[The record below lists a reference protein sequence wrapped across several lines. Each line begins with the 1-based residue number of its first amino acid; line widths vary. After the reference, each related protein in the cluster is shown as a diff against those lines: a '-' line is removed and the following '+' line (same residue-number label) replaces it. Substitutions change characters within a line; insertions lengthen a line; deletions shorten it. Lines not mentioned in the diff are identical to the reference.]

1 MKTDVRQRVIEV
13 TARHFKA
20 PKALRTFVEKEVRK
34 LNRYYE
40 EGVLDYRI
48 ILTHNPGI
56 EEAEVIAHTKKHR
69 FVAKESDIKM
79 DRAVVLAVE
88 KVKTQLNRHREKL
101 LEK

>member
-1 MKTDVRQRVIEV
+1 MKNDVRQRVIEV

-40 EGVLDYRI
+40 EGILDYHI
-48 ILTHNPGI
+48 VLTHDSH
-56 EEAEVIAHTKKHR
+56 EEKAEIVANSKGHR
-69 FVAKESDIKM
+69 FTAQESDVKM

-88 KVKTQLNRHREKL
+88 KIKHQLTRHRDKLVEK
-101 LEK
+101 